1 MTYESFDTLLLTA
14 ASKLGS
20 SAFNS
25 PRAGSSRIVVE
36 PLNPMPSAKH
46 LSGRQLWNT
55 IAVPEDVLPSMEAQ
69 SSTTIVFVVALF
81 PINEE
86 SLGASTLRILSC
98 CGI

>member
-46 LSGRQLWNT
+46 LQAVNYGTRLPYQKMFCPPWKPKARRQ
-55 IAVPEDVLPSMEAQ
+55 
-69 SSTTIVFVVALF
+69 
-81 PINEE
+81 
-86 SLGASTLRILSC
+86 
-98 CGI
+98 